1 MDEVARERYT
11 ADKEPFFVPLP
22 VQPHFDNLPSD
33 KEKQYAHWISKG
45 AMAGTAII
53 LRQLSPEAED
63 IYRTIIS
70 LHRSCQG
77 RQTLSR
83 VSRGPI
89 DTYRQLRLTE
99 VQGWRD
105 RRGND
110 RLPQLCLPY
119 CG

>member
-11 ADKEPFFVPLP
+11 ADKEPFFVPLS

-53 LRQLSPEAED
+53 LRQLSREAED

-77 RQTLSR
+77 RETLNSASR
-83 VSRGPI
+83 EPI
-89 DTYRQLRLTE
+89 DTYR
-99 VQGWRD
+99 
-105 RRGND
+105 
-110 RLPQLCLPY
+110 
-119 CG
+119 